1 MSTHTAG
8 GASGTLE
15 TVTAALGNDVLR
27 AVLLPEPSL
36 PVGGVRVHEPGTA
49 QSPGRGDIVL
59 AIGMDD
65 VTAVTA
71 LLAPARR
78 VAAAVATKCRV
89 QDDADVLRAA
99 ADSGCGCSYWT
110 RASIGCRRW
119 PCCRVRSPGTPPT
132 PVRSRPGRR
141 PVRTRRHGGRRG
153 RRPRDDR
160 GPAGLAARLLK

>member
-1 MSTHTAG
+1 MTTHTAG

-15 TVTAALGNDVLR
+15 TLTAALGNDVLR

-36 PVGGVRVHEPGTA
+36 PVGGIRVHEPGTA

-71 LLAPARR
+71 LLRR
-78 VAAAVATKCRV
+78 LGGVAAAVATKCRV

-99 ADSGCGCSYWT
+99 ADSGCGVLVLDEGIDWLQAVALLQGEIARHAADSGPEPSGASTCSNSPTWRPT
-110 RASIGCRRW
+110 RS
-119 PCCRVRSPGTPPT
+119 
-132 PVRSRPGRR
+132 
-141 PVRTRRHGGRRG
+141 
-153 RRPRDDR
+153 
-160 GPAGLAARLLK
+160 AAP